1 MECASSDALIDF
13 IYPGINSLPPPPPEY
28 FMNRMILAPRNADV
42 SEINGT
48 VLDRMSGDTRT
59 YFSAD
64 KII

>member
-1 MECASSDALIDF
+1 CASPHALIDF
-13 IYPGINSLPPPPPEY
+13 IYPGIGSTPPPPPEY
-28 FMNRMILAPRNADV
+28 FMNHMILAPRNADV

-48 VLDRMSGDTRT
+48 VLEAMSGEERA